1 MINAVNEMITQKT
14 IDQYKIIEN
23 KYEILCYYLQ
33 NYFSAGRDVM
43 LKEDV
48 ELIISSLNKIYL
60 CTTTEQDTIEDEE

>member
-33 NYFSAGRDVM
+33 NYFSTGRDVM